1 VTGVDDRIVERP
13 EACATG
19 RLETGLQKAKPA
31 MEAAQ

>member
-1 VTGVDDRIVERP
+1 VTGVDARIVERP
-13 EACATG
+13 EVAAAG